1 MSKAAVAAP
10 LIVLGGI
17 GFIWFLANVPDPRL
31 LGMIGV
37 LFLVAFGFLIVS
49 RIVYL
54 ALPLKWRYSRTDL
67 YAEYRRGILD
77 AKASTWDREEGVYR
91 FSFESEQPYAR
102 AFHRFR
108 ERHWPVSI
116 PPKVPSPVIN
126 IPG

>member
-10 LIVLGGI
+10 LIVLGGV
-17 GFIWFLANVPDPRL
+17 GFIWFLVNVPDPEL
-31 LGMIGV
+31 LGAIG
-37 LFLVAFGFLIVS
+37 LFILIAFGFLIVS

-67 YAEYRRGILD
+67 YAEYRRGIMD
-77 AKASTWDREEGVYR
+77 AKAGSWGGDEGVYR
-91 FSFESEQPYAR
+91 LSFESEKPYAR

-108 ERHWPVSI
+108 QRHWPVTI